1 MTQIKICGVISL
13 DNALMCAE
21 AGADLLGLNFYPPS
35 PRAIT
40 PEQARTIT
48 DGLRAALGDRCPL
61 FVGVFVNADA
71 DELAR
76 VMNIAGLDAVQLSGD
91 EPVATVQA
99 LQGRA
104 IKALRPRDL
113 AEALVLTGEFA
124 PHGATDERLPSLL
137 VDAYHKK
144 LYGGTGEQ
152 TSVEIAVAV
161 RERVP
166 RLLLAGGLNPDN
178 VAERVR
184 AIRPWGVDIASGVEG
199 DTPGI
204 KDEQKVRALV
214 AAVREA
220 DHS

>member
-1 MTQIKICGVISL
+1 MTRIKICGVKSL

-21 AGADLLGLNFYPPS
+21 AGTDLLGLNFYPPS
-35 PRAIT
+35 PRSIT

-48 DGLRAALGDRCPL
+48 DGLRTALGDQCPL
-61 FVGVFVNADA
+61 FVGVFVNAEA

-76 VMNIAGLDAVQLSGD
+76 VMDVAGLDVVQLSGD
-91 EPVATVQA
+91 EPLATVQA
-99 LQGRA
+99 LKGRA

-113 AEALVLTGEFA
+113 AEALALTDQFA
-124 PHGATDERLPSLL
+124 PHGTTDERLPSLL
-137 VDAYHKK
+137 VDAYQKK

-161 RERVP
+161 RERVS

-204 KDEQKVRALV
+204 KDMAKVRALV

-220 DHS
+220 DQR